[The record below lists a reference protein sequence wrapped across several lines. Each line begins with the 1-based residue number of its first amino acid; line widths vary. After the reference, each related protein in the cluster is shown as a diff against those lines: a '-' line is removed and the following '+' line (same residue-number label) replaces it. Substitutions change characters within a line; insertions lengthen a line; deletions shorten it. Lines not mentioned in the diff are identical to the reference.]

1 MTINNAAGINLP
13 SDNVPILTPEQQLV
27 AEYYQHQALLC
38 QWFSTLLAA
47 ELDAQTLQAYMAG
60 DATPLLEE
68 LALLPELA
76 DSVQQLQ
83 QAISHWSLLEQPRL
97 ELAADFAGLFLSDAR
112 HSPAPYA
119 SLYLD
124 DGRFNG
130 PTAQRMQLRLIDAG
144 YSVDEQFK
152 EPADH
157 VAIMLDY
164 LAERYRRLALDPTPE
179 AETSVA
185 KFVSEDISSWLH
197 EWAQRATRVDTA
209 SQFYPALLTLVA
221 AYFTIA

>member
-1 MTINNAAGINLP
+1 MTMNNTVGISLP

-47 ELDAQTLQAYMAG
+47 ELDASTLQAYMDG
-60 DATPLLEE
+60 DATPLLED
-68 LALLPELA
+68 LALLPELT

-83 QAISHWSLLEQPRL
+83 QAMSHWALLEQPRL

-130 PTAQRMQLRLIDAG
+130 PTAQRMQQRLMDTG
-144 YSVDEQFK
+144 YAIDEQFK

-164 LAERYRRLALDPTPE
+164 LAERYRRLALAPTPE

-185 KFVSEDISSWLH
+185 TFVSEDISSWLP
-197 EWAQRATRVDTA
+197 EWAQRAKRVDTA